1 MRYIISLLLASTALP
16 ALAEVPRVVTDIP
29 PVHALV
35 AQVMGD
41 LGTPELLLD
50 QGASEHDFQLRPSQ
64 AASIAEAGLII
75 WVGPALTPWL
85 DRVVDGLGEGVPSL
99 TLLDAPGTYLQGY
112 AEKAEA
118 HDEHGEEKAHE
129 DEHAHE
135 HAHEEEH
142 ARGKDEGH
150 QEAEGHEAGH
160 EDHGHDGDDPHAW
173 LDPANAKVW
182 LDAIAGELS
191 RLDPAN
197 AATYA
202 ANAGAAASAVD
213 ALDAEIAATLA
224 PVAGR
229 PIVVFHDAFGYFA
242 GHFGLTVAAAI
253 SPGDATSPGAAR
265 LREIQE
271 RLSGGAAVCA
281 FPEPQHDPALLV
293 QMAEA
298 TGTKVGG
305 AIDPVG
311 SLLEAGPGA
320 YAALMTGLAQTIADC
335 AGK

>member
-16 ALAEVPRVVTDIP
+16 AMAEVPRVVTDIP

-41 LGTPELLLD
+41 LGAPELLLD

-64 AASIAEAGLII
+64 AASIAEAGLIV
-75 WVGPALTPWL
+75 WVGPTLTPWL

-112 AEKAEA
+112 AEEVEA
-118 HDEHGEEKAHE
+118 HDEHKGEHAHEHSHEHSHE

-135 HAHEEEH
+135 
-142 ARGKDEGH
+142 
-150 QEAEGHEAGH
+150 EAEGHEDSH
-160 EDHGHDGDDPHAW
+160 EGHDHSGDDPHAW

-182 LDAIAGELS
+182 LDAIAAELS
-191 RLDPAN
+191 KIDPAN

-202 ANAGAAASAVD
+202 ANASAAAVAVD
-213 ALDAEIAATLA
+213 ALDAEVAAILA
-224 PVAGR
+224 PVSGR

-242 GHFGLTVAAAI
+242 GHYGLTVAAAI

-311 SLLEAGPGA
+311 SLLDAGPDA
-320 YAALMTGLAQTIADC
+320 YAAVMTGLARTIADC
-335 AGK
+335 AGN